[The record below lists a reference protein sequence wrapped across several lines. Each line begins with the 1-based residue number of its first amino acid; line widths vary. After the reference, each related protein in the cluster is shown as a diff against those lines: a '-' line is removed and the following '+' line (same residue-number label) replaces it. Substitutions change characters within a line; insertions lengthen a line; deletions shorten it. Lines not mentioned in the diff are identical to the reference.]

1 MRPGPELALNRA
13 HPAPQP
19 HCDSMADMQR
29 RQFIQSIA
37 AAAAPF
43 ELRAAQRPNFV
54 FILADDLGYG
64 DLGCY
69 AQSRIATPNLD
80 ALAKSGIR
88 HTQAYS
94 GSTVCAP
101 SRCCLMTGKHTG
113 HATVR
118 GNKKPEVGLLK
129 GEPTVASLLK
139 SAGYRTALFGKW
151 GLGGPGTFSVPND
164 HGFDLF
170 YGFLDQQHAHN
181 SFPEHI
187 WDNRHEVMLTGNW
200 FNRRKTFVNDQ
211 FTERA
216 LKFIGQQSAADPFF
230 LYLPYTIP
238 HANNERGQV
247 DPNGMDVP
255 DLGIYKDKP
264 WPEVERA
271 FAASITRM
279 DAQIGDVVRALEAR
293 GLLENT
299 LIVFTSDNGPHAE
312 GNHQAGFFESSGAVR
327 GMKRDLYEGG
337 IRVPAITNWKGR
349 IAGGQ
354 VSDAPWAFWDVLPTF
369 CAMAGVTPP
378 AGIDGVDIR
387 ETLLEGKAVDHDH
400 FYWEFHE
407 GGFAQAVRQ
416 GDWKLVRQKPKFEME
431 LFRLSE
437 DPRELKNLAAQY
449 PDVVKRMSLLFKS
462 ARTENPNWRV

>member
-1 MRPGPELALNRA
+1 
-13 HPAPQP
+13 
-19 HCDSMADMQR
+19 MAIMQR
-29 RQFIQSIA
+29 RQFLGSMA
-37 AAAAPF
+37 AGAAEFAAEAPSGR
-43 ELRAAQRPNFV
+43 LPNLV

-69 AQSRIATPNLD
+69 GQSRIETPNLD

-88 HTQAYS
+88 FTQAYA

-129 GEPTVASLLK
+129 DEPTVASLLK
-139 SAGYRTALFGKW
+139 GAGYRTALFGKW

-164 HGFDLF
+164 HGFDQF
-170 YGFLDQQHAHN
+170 FGFLDQQHAHN

-187 WDNRHEVMLTGNW
+187 WDNRHEIMLPANW
-200 FNRRKTFVNDQ
+200 FNRRKTFVNDL
-211 FTERA
+211 FTGRA
-216 LKFIGQQSAADPFF
+216 VSFINQQTADHPFF

-238 HANNERGQV
+238 HANNERGEI
-247 DPNGMDVP
+247 DPNGIDVP
-255 DLGIYKDKP
+255 DLGKYRDQP

-271 FAASITRM
+271 FAASVTRM
-279 DAQIGDVVRALEAR
+279 DTQIGDVLRTLETR
-293 GLLENT
+293 GLLGNT

-312 GNHQAGFFESSGAVR
+312 GNHRPGFFESSGAVR

-337 IRVPAITNWKGR
+337 IRVPAIANWRGR
-349 IAGGQ
+349 ITGGQ
-354 VSDAPWAFWDVLPTF
+354 ASDAPWAFWDILPAF
-369 CAMAGVTPP
+369 CGFAGVTPP

-387 ETLLEGKAVDHDH
+387 PTLVEGKAVARDH

-416 GDWKLVRQKPKFEME
+416 GDWKLVRQKPKYEME
-431 LFRLSE
+431 LFRVSE
-437 DPRELKNLAAQY
+437 DIRELKNLAGQY
-449 PDVVKRMSLLFKS
+449 PEVVKRLSALMKS
-462 ARTENPNWRV
+462 ARTENANWPV